1 MQTRSVLR
9 IASAFSSH
17 ADTVQA
23 CRDIAA
29 GLEERLGSGRAEAA
43 IFFATPGH
51 GPSYGR
57 IERAI
62 REIAGVGEVVGCS
75 AAGVVSREGERE
87 RGAAVSALAFHG
99 DFEVR
104 RVFVPSLRGRA
115 DEVGRELGRVVVSLD
130 SEPRTLLLL
139 ADSYNLAPDELL
151 VGIDSVAPGTVVL
164 GAGASEDGSIGET
177 TVVGRGVAASNAV
190 AGLAIGGL
198 DVRSMVTQGGT
209 PVGRWWTVT
218 RAQSNR
224 ILELEGRPALQIFL
238 SEIPELLRA
247 DLREALRCTR
257 AALAETGTDGG
268 ETPPYVVRRLL
279 GADVSQRALLVGD
292 EVIAGMRFAVAVR
305 DPAAA
310 RESFAR
316 NLEQFAAEG
325 GDIAGALYFN
335 SVERGEALYGIP
347 DLDTAYLRRSLG
359 EVELAG
365 FFSGAELAP
374 LGGRN
379 RFHQASG
386 VLVGFAAD

>member
-1 MQTRSVLR
+1 M
-9 IASAFSSH
+9 ASAFSTH
-17 ADTVQA
+17 ADTAQA
-23 CRDIAA
+23 CRDIALE
-29 GLEERLGSGRAEAA
+29 LEERLGTSRAEAA
-43 IFFATPGH
+43 IFFATPGY
-51 GPSYGR
+51 GPAYGR

-62 REIAGVGEVVGCS
+62 REIVGVGEVVGCS

-87 RGAAVSALAFHG
+87 RGAAVSALALRG

-115 DEVGRELGRVVVSLD
+115 EEVGRELGRVVATLD
-130 SEPRTLLLL
+130 AEPKTLLLL

-151 VGIDSVAPGTVVL
+151 AGVESAAPGTVVL
-164 GAGASEDGSIGET
+164 GAGASEDGTIGET
-177 TVVGRGVAASNAV
+177 TVVGRGVASSNAV

-209 PVGRWWTVT
+209 PVGRWWKVT
-218 RAQSNR
+218 RAESNR
-224 ILELEGRPALQIFL
+224 ILELDGEPALSVFL
-238 SEIPELLRA
+238 TEIPELLRA

-257 AALAETGTDGG
+257 AALADQITDGE

-279 GADVSQRALLVGD
+279 GADVSQGALLVGD
-292 EVIAGMRFAVAVR
+292 EVIPGMHFALAVR

-316 NLEQFAAEG
+316 NVEEFAATSR
-325 GDIAGALYFN
+325 DIAGALYFN

-359 EVELAG
+359 DVEIAG

-374 LGGRN
+374 LAGRN
-379 RFHQASG
+379 RFHQSSG
-386 VLVGFAAD
+386 VLVGFADG

>member
-1 MQTRSVLR
+1 MLR

-17 ADTVQA
+17 ADTAQA

-29 GLEERLGSGRAEAA
+29 GLEERLGSSRAEAA

-51 GPSYGR
+51 GPAYGR

-87 RGAAVSALAFHG
+87 RGAAVSALALHG
-99 DFEVR
+99 DFAVR
-104 RVFVPSLRGRA
+104 RIFVPALRGRA
-115 DEVGRELGRVVVSLD
+115 DEVGRELGRVVASLD
-130 SEPRTLLLL
+130 AEPRTLLLL

-151 VGIDSVAPGTVVL
+151 AGVESAAPGTVVL

-190 AGLAIGGL
+190 AALAIGGL

-218 RAQSNR
+218 RAETNR
-224 ILELEGRPALQIFL
+224 ILELEGRPALEVFL
-238 SEIPELLRA
+238 AEIPELLRA

-257 AALAETGTDGG
+257 AALVEQQADGDQ
-268 ETPPYVVRRLL
+268 TPPYVVRRLL
-279 GADVSQRALLVGD
+279 GADVSQGALLVGD

-316 NLEQFAAEG
+316 NVEEFAAAG
-325 GDIAGALYFN
+325 RGIAGALYFN

-359 EVELAG
+359 DVELAG

-379 RFHQASG
+379 RFHQSSG
-386 VLVGFAAD
+386 VLVGFAAG